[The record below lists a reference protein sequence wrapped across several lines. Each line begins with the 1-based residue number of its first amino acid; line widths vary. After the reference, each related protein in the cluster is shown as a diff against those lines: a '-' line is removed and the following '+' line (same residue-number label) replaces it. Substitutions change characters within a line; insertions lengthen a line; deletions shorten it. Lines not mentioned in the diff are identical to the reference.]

1 MQRGALLLV
10 LILSIPIGLMAQ
22 ADYSY
27 DYNTE
32 FIWGINKNTSSG
44 LIGGFIFKHSKAI
57 GKDQFRTMGVEL
69 INIKHPNEVR
79 LNSVITGNFFIWGK
93 EIYMYSIRG
102 QYGREIILFKKAPQQ
117 GIQINAQLAG
127 GPSIGLM
134 APYYIE
140 VASGSFRSEK
150 VPYESGLYNFDQI
163 LGTGNLFQGLFE
175 SNVTIGV
182 NLKSSLS
189 FEFGAFKSNVSGVEM
204 GFLVDAYA
212 QKIEIIPEAKN
223 NAIFPTAFITFYY
236 GSRR

>member
-1 MQRGALLLV
+1 MHRGLV
-10 LILSIPIGLMAQ
+10 LFFFIMSISFELLAQ
-22 ADYSY
+22 NSSTY

-32 FIWGINKNTSSG
+32 FVWGINKNTSSG

-57 GKDQFRTMGVEL
+57 GNDQFRTMGLEL
-69 INIKHPNEVR
+69 INVKHPNEVR
-79 LNSVITGNFFIWGK
+79 LNSVITGNFFIWAK
-93 EIYMYSIRG
+93 EIYLYSIRG

-117 GIQINAQLAG
+117 GIQINAQFAG
-127 GPSIGLM
+127 GPSIGIL

-150 VPYESGLYNFDQI
+150 VPYKSGEYNFDQI

-175 SNVTIGV
+175 SDIAIGL

-204 GFLVDAYA
+204 GFLVDAYT
-212 QKIEIIPEAKN
+212 QKIEMVPAAENRAV
-223 NAIFPTAFITFYY
+223 FPTAFITFYY
-236 GSRR
+236 GTRR